1 MFFIATCRWGGL
13 GWGWPGEGQES
24 PSPKCDLHLGE
35 GRVGAIRGWL
45 GLEESNLRIQ
55 IQSLLSYH

>member
-1 MFFIATCRWGGL
+1 LVFFIWGG
-13 GWGWPGEGQES
+13 GE
-24 PSPKCDLHLGE
+24 
-35 GRVGAIRGWL
+35 GWL

>member
-1 MFFIATCRWGGL
+1 MICIIQMGAKITLPHLCFSDGG
-13 GWGWPGEGQES
+13 GQGGGYG
-24 PSPKCDLHLGE
+24 D
-35 GRVGAIRGWL
+35 WL

>member
-1 MFFIATCRWGGL
+1 MICIAIHLVEGVAAKLR
-13 GWGWPGEGQES
+13 GEG
-24 PSPKCDLHLGE
+24 
-35 GRVGAIRGWL
+35 VIRGWL